1 MKNLL
6 SYFKFIIL
14 SILSLVSFI
23 SSFYLSILFFLI
35 VLISEAINGKT
46 NEVLKEDFSGL
57 IQKIAD
63 LPVSIFTSEE
73 KKEMNWSK

>member
-6 SYFKFIIL
+6 SYFKFTIL

-46 NEVLKEDFSGL
+46 NEVLKEDFSAL
-57 IQKIAD
+57 IQKIVD